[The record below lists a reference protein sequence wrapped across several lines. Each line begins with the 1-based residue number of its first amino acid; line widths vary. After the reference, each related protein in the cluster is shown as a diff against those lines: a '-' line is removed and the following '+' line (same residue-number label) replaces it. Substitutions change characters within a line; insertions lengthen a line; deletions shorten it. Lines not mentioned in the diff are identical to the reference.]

1 MSLKTEHTTEQNR
14 MDEKW
19 MRHLSA
25 VLIPKIMHVFA
36 FGILI
41 FLSVQSHGVRQSSA
55 APKDTRQKTKSK
67 WNETFY
73 ISKSITIKYIKL
85 LNVARSRERER
96 EKSREIGSFANTA
109 APYSV
114 WRAQVQMEANIFMR
128 LEMSSREL
136 NETVRWDFWKKQQ
149 VEVDLYANF
158 SDI

>member
-41 FLSVQSHGVRQSSA
+41 FLLVQSHGVRQSSA

-85 LNVARSRERER
+85 LNVARSRERKR
-96 EKSREIGSFANTA
+96 EEQRDRLIRKHCRTVQCVARTSSNGSKYFYETRNEQSRVEWNSQMGFLKEA
-109 APYSV
+109 AGWSWFV
-114 WRAQVQMEANIFMR
+114 C
-128 LEMSSREL
+128 
-136 NETVRWDFWKKQQ
+136 
-149 VEVDLYANF
+149 
-158 SDI
+158 